1 MKILNSANVASLVNL
16 MLKNARGTTTIAD
29 DGASADGLIVAED
42 LSNLVDGGEA
52 LSNLLTMENFRNVVT
67 GMLEG
72 CGKILYENAKLTTP
86 SRFDI
91 FIDNPEF
98 MTVIEKVRIS
108 AIEFEESY
116 LYATSGGSSFADM
129 FNNHPLTF
137 SVKVWNTIATY
148 RTKPFTI
155 SLIQLKSACMN
166 PEELT
171 RLIGQIYAVVETTYY
186 TAIREAEKRVIMNQ
200 IANCAMYNNGV
211 LVVDLLKVFY
221 DTTGTSLTTAT
232 YHTSDAFKR
241 WFYGYFDHIKMLM
254 GEISGNFNTE
264 GNLINTDSEDMRA
277 FLLEPFYTSLRTIS
291 VYQDGAYFKD
301 ALNNVKVIPFIQNI
315 NEPDKISIVPVTP
328 PAGHEGITNVTVSNI
343 VGMIWDK
350 RGTLVTATKIDAGT
364 QHNDFDKWDN
374 YVNNFSVREL
384 CDKGSNAIVFA
395 VMDASGVT
403 SPISITEPADDNNG
417 EE

>member
-1 MKILNSANVASLVNL
+1 MKILTSSNVASLVNL
-16 MLKNARGTTTIAD
+16 MLRNARGTTTAAG
-29 DGASADGLIVAED
+29 DGATSDGLIAKED
-42 LSNLVDGGEA
+42 LSNLVEAGET
-52 LSNLLTMENFRNVVT
+52 LSNLVTMENFRNVVT

-72 CGKILYENAKLTTP
+72 VGKILYENAKLTTP

-91 FIDNPEF
+91 FINYNEF

-116 LYATSGGSSFADM
+116 MFATSGGSSFADM

-137 SVKVWNTIATY
+137 TVKVWNSIAPY

-155 SLIQLKSACMN
+155 SMKQLKSACMN

-186 TAIREAEKRVIMNQ
+186 MAIREAEKRVILNQ
-200 IANCAMYNNGV
+200 IANCAMYNGGA
-211 LVVDLLKVFY
+211 LVIDLLKVY
-221 DTTGTSLTTAT
+221 KDVTGTTLTTAT
-232 YHTSDAFKR
+232 YNASDEFKR

-264 GNLINTDSEDMRA
+264 KNLINTDAEDFRA

-301 ALNNVKVIPFIQNI
+301 ALKDVKVIPFLENI
-315 NEPDKISIVPVTP
+315 NEPSKIYVMPCGDNLPV
-328 PAGHEGITNVTVSNI
+328 ITTGKHITGVKVENI

-350 RGTLVTATKIDAGT
+350 RGTLVTATDIEAGV

-374 YVNNFSVREL
+374 YVNNFSVREM
-384 CDKGSNAIVFA
+384 CDKGSNAIVF
-395 VMDASGVT
+395 VVKDATGT
-403 SPISITEPADDNNG
+403 NKAYAFD
-417 EE
+417 EESDS